1 MTATVTISILAFVVS
16 LFATM
21 MVGYGLAAHDKR
33 AARPDEWHV
42 DVEARAIVVQRRIR
56 RGGTNYAAE
65 YDIAARLTFDPEDDD
80 ARAAA
85 LARAEAVLFA
95 VRDTQRRLSRTRA
108 SRSQARPFTR
118 CTTGSV
124 SYATTRA

>member
-95 VRDTQRRLSRTRA
+95 VRDTQRRARELSRLPR
-108 SRSQARPFTR
+108 
-118 CTTGSV
+118 
-124 SYATTRA
+124 